1 MCYYLGF
8 GSFSLVVTVVLYAFV
23 TDRTA
28 WHPYVTWL
36 AALSGTTFVMYGVD
50 KIVSPPGKI
59 RTPENLLHG
68 LSLAGGFLG
77 GWLGR
82 IVFDHKTN
90 VQKHPAFPTILLV
103 SAIGH
108 CLLIYYLFFRGG

>member
-1 MCYYLGF
+1 MVSGAEWDHVR
-8 GSFSLVVTVVLYAFV
+8 GVRSGQ
-23 TDRTA
+23 DRV
-28 WHPYVTWL
+28 PP
-36 AALSGTTFVMYGVD
+36 D
-50 KIVSPPGKI
+50 KV
-59 RTPENLLHG
+59 RAPENLLHG

-90 VQKHPAFPTILLV
+90 VQKHPAFPIILLV

-108 CLLIYYLFFRGG
+108 CVLIYYLFLRGG